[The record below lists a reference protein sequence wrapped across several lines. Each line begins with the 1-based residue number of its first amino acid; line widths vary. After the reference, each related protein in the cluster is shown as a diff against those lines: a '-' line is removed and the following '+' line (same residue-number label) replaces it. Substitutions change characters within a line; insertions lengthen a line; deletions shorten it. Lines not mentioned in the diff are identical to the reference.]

1 MKAIEL
7 DIGIS
12 KEGTKKLEALAK
24 TFGFK
29 NKLEFIEAIADGRLE
44 VVTSSQTEEKVSE
57 RVNSSAERY
66 SEKARDHAITELDN
80 AIATLRS
87 FQDDIRN
94 LKRGSI

>member
-1 MKAIEL
+1 MKVIEL

-24 TFGFK
+24 TFGFR

-44 VVTSSQTEEKVSE
+44 VVTSKQTEEKVYRQVDS
-57 RVNSSAERY
+57 RAERY
-66 SEKARDHAITELDN
+66 AEKARDHAITELDN

-94 LKRGSI
+94 LKRASI